1 MRGWAWWDGLMRL
14 LLVEDDDML
23 GQAVRDHLVAHGH
36 ATDWVRRLDEA
47 DAARFA
53 TPYDVILLDLNLP
66 DGRGMGLLR
75 DIRRKG
81 DTTPVIILTAM
92 DQLSMRIEGLNS
104 GADDYLVKPFDLDEL
119 VARLGAVG
127 RRYTGNP
134 NPLLVIGPLEL
145 DAARR
150 LVTIDGKPIELTA
163 REWAVLERLAQHPG
177 TLVSRAQ
184 MEDALFGFGDEVES
198 NAVEVYVSRLRKK
211 LEAGVIHNVRGL
223 GYRLA
228 PP

>member
-1 MRGWAWWDGLMRL
+1 
-14 LLVEDDDML
+14 ML
-23 GQAVRDHLVAHGH
+23 GQAVRDHLVANGH

-47 DAARFA
+47 EAARHG

-66 DGRGMGLLR
+66 DGRGLELLR
-75 DIRRKG
+75 SIRKKG
-81 DTTPVIILTAM
+81 DATPVIILTAM
-92 DQLSMRIEGLNS
+92 DQLSMRIDGLNS

-127 RRYTGNP
+127 RRYAGNP
-134 NPLLVIGPLEL
+134 NPLLVIGPLEV
-145 DAARR
+145 DAAHRV
-150 LVTIDGKPIELTA
+150 VTVSGKAIDLTA

-177 TLVSRAQ
+177 TLVSRPQ
-184 MEDALFGFGDEVES
+184 LEDALFGFGDEVES

-211 LEAGVIHNVRGL
+211 LVAGVIQNVRGL

>member
-1 MRGWAWWDGLMRL
+1 MRL

-36 ATDWVRRLDEA
+36 ATDWMRRLDTA
-47 DAARFA
+47 QTAQLT

-66 DGRGMGLLR
+66 DGRGLDLLR
-75 DIRRKG
+75 ALRRKG
-81 DTTPVIILTAM
+81 DATPVIILTAM

-104 GADDYLVKPFDLDEL
+104 GADDYLIKPFDLDEL

-127 RRYTGNP
+127 RRYAGNP

-145 DAARR
+145 DAAHRV
-150 LVTIDGKPIELTA
+150 VTVSGRSVELSA

-177 TLVSRAQ
+177 TLVSKSQ
-184 MEDALFGFGDEVES
+184 IEDALFGFGDEVES

-211 LEAGVIHNVRGL
+211 LEAGVIHTVRGL